1 VLSDAVAERG
11 HSCRTLKEPRLPEY
25 TEYYIELVDGV
36 KERKKEANNKERKL
50 KQHTAQILMYNV
62 DHKSFDI

>member
-25 TEYYIELVDGV
+25 TEYYTELVDGV
-36 KERKKEANNKERKL
+36 KERKK
-50 KQHTAQILMYNV
+50 KQITKNV
-62 DHKSFDI
+62 N